1 MGAGHRNY
9 KRPVERPPAVRLATG
24 HTFLIVVEG
33 LATEREYFE
42 GLRAKLELHAK
53 VEVRHPHATD
63 PKNIVLR
70 AAKLRDEQKALAAKS
85 TSAVPYSRVWVVF
98 DTEAPDHVRRKQL
111 PAALALAKKEKIRVA
126 VSNLAFEL
134 WLLLHYRGRPGGF
147 NHCDALIAMLNEA
160 FKKHDLPKYAKNK
173 PLPLH
178 QLLDPRFLAKAH
190 KHAADCRR
198 HHRET
203 NGDGNPSTRVDR
215 LVAALNAAAAP
226 TFRLI

>member
-1 MGAGHRNY
+1 MGAGHQRNY
-9 KRPVERPPAVRLATG
+9 KRKLERPTTVREATG

-33 LATEREYFE
+33 RATESEYFSA
-42 GLRAKLELHAK
+42 LRAKLELHA
-53 VEVRHPHATD
+53 EVDVIHPRATD

-70 AAKLRDEQKALAAKS
+70 AAKLRNDKATRARNS
-85 TSAVPYSRVWVVF
+85 TREVPYSRVWVVF
-98 DTEAPDHVRRKQL
+98 DTEAPDHVRRQQL
-111 PAALALAKKEKIRVA
+111 PAAYQLAKQEKIRVA

-134 WLLLHYRGRPGGF
+134 WLLLHYRDRPGGF
-147 NHCDALIAMLNEA
+147 NDCKALIAEL
-160 FKKHDLPKYAKNK
+160 KKHGIPKYAKNK

-178 QLLDPRFLAKAH
+178 ELLDPQFLGNAH

-203 NGDGNPSTRVDR
+203 NGDWNPSTRVDR

-226 TFRLI
+226 PFRLLKP